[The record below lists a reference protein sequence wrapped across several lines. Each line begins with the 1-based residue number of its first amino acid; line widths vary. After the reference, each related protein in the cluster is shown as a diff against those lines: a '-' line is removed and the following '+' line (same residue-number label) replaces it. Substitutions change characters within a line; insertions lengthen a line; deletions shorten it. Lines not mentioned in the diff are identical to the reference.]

1 MISLKNRYTY
11 LAILGLLVSSPAVAT
26 VFSIDEF
33 RITRGNGDLVFV
45 DTFGNGI
52 APPTA
57 PNFANGNAAS
67 YFVTGAPGTESG
79 GKYAYD
85 TADGVLVNAVSRPG
99 QNLAA
104 DTRLNTNVT
113 SLTAFTSLN
122 ISSTFIV
129 TGLFDLSSPNIL
141 REGYGL
147 RLSDGGLATTGS
159 NQNDRLDLFVR
170 RTASNDL
177 AIQFRRADVLNDVIT
192 TYGSSVLD
200 PLHDQIVLYLSKLDA
215 NSKAITASFAYVDG
229 GIVGATTVFGTT
241 ADIFN
246 GENYTRASFRAT
258 TPVPAPPTVFLALL
272 GLVAMGF
279 ARRSTT

>member
-1 MISLKNRYTY
+1 MISLKNNYAY
-11 LAILGLLVSSPAVAT
+11 LVILGLFIATPASAT
-26 VFSIDEF
+26 VFTIDEF
-33 RITRGNGDLVFV
+33 KITRGNGDLVFV
-45 DTFGNGI
+45 DTFGNGV
-52 APPTA
+52 APPGA

-67 YFVTGAPGTESG
+67 YFVTGTPGTESG

-85 TADGVLVNAVSRPG
+85 TAVGVLVNAVSIPG

-104 DTRLNTNVT
+104 DTRLNTNIT

-122 ISSTFIV
+122 ISNTFIV
-129 TGLFDLSSPNIL
+129 TGLFDLSTPDIL

-147 RLSDGGLATTGS
+147 RLSDGGLATTTS
-159 NQNDRLDLFVR
+159 NQDDRLDLFVR
-170 RTASNDL
+170 RTATNDL

-200 PLHDQIVLYLSKLDA
+200 PGHNQILLSLSKLDA
-215 NSKAITASFAYVDG
+215 SSNAITASFAYVDSG
-229 GIVGATTVFGTT
+229 VVGLTTTFGTT

-272 GLVAMGF
+272 GLFAM
-279 ARRSTT
+279 AYIRRSAA